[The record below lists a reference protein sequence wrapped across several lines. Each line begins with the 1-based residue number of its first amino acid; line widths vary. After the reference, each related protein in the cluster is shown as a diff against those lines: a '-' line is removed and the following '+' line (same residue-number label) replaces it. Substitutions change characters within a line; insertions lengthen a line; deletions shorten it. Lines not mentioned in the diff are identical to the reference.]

1 MLECK
6 GLNTERLLI
15 YFFDST
21 VQLRDSG
28 SEITSQY
35 IAAFFRNNFKHPAG
49 IHKHNQIFIPAYI
62 CVGMTYY

>member
-49 IHKHNQIFIPAYI
+49 IHKHNQILIPAYI

>member
-1 MLECK
+1 MSECK

-28 SEITSQY
+28 SEIISQY
-35 IAAFFRNNFKHPAG
+35 IGTFLET
-49 IHKHNQIFIPAYI
+49 ISSIPQESINTIRFSFLHIYALA
-62 CVGMTYY
+62 